1 MDKYMEQIHLE
12 GYEIGYGKVL
22 KTVIDSKIFNVKQ
35 LSEILN
41 ISEKDF
47 RRIIRKSRKHEKEI
61 AEYKIEQQAKKT
73 KGISMYDIFERIKEM
88 DIQEGQRSAN
98 ESIIRNLIG
107 RNTGLTIVQMA
118 SLLGLT
124 ENEVSK
130 IAKQGPTII

>member
-1 MDKYMEQIHLE
+1 
-12 GYEIGYGKVL
+12 
-22 KTVIDSKIFNVKQ
+22 
-35 LSEILN
+35 
-41 ISEKDF
+41 
-47 RRIIRKSRKHEKEI
+47 
-61 AEYKIEQQAKKT
+61 
-73 KGISMYDIFERIKEM
+73 MYDIFERIKEM